1 MSYHWFQYCW
11 LYLVYRIY
19 LSLCTYLLHVSTVVY
34 HQIYDISY
42 PPIYLPV
49 YQNIYPTYNIHLSTF
64 TSTYVSI
71 PPSEAL
77 VLTAISSWLSC
88 VEAPVSCLSFDGV
101 GWCVAI
107 VSCWMLRYDGCQNEG
122 PQASSA
128 SKDLWW
134 WDVFGW
140 HVCTVYVYI
149 YIHNYIIHKYIYFQ
163 RERERERE
171 TVYLHVW
178 RC

>member
-1 MSYHWFQYCW
+1 M
-11 LYLVYRIY
+11 Y
-19 LSLCTYLLHVSTVVY
+19 LSTICIYRSISSNIWHIISTYLPASL
-34 HQIYDISY
+34 
-42 PPIYLPV
+42 PKYLSNL
-49 YQNIYPTYNIHLSTF
+49 QYNLSTF

-71 PPSEAL
+71 TPSEAL

-149 YIHNYIIHKYIYFQ
+149 YIHNYIIHKYIHIQ
-163 RERERERE
+163 RERERDCVS
-171 TVYLHVW
+171 TCMKMLVACIGSLGNVFP
-178 RC
+178 CFFCSLSCSK